1 MVLNFNIALLL
12 VFIVPV
18 QSGLSLLGIRSNSVQ
33 NPGSTSEPVQ
43 ASFSLDTSNKDIT
56 RLHGKSIKFDV
67 NSLEVET
74 MGGLLRLSDTHAH
87 FEKGGSVWKS
97 TVEEDSAGYYHNN
110 RGFLYLDV
118 NKEFLERSRLRFSG
132 EAVVEDLW
140 LGDKSRMHQ
149 TLTHLCKADRTFSPL
164 PVGIIDLEENMAAI
178 EKCEADMTTTQ
189 LSLGS
194 MQEYVGKLLLTAAS
208 IRARDSAALRDVQAL
223 AANISSTLSSNRDG
237 AEEKE
242 RVRAIMTEF
251 EAVVDALRLEITGK
265 VKALHSSVD
274 ALQGEWLKIDTK
286 FDTVEVN
293 LTTRLSGAV
302 GPLQEGLRALGTAV
316 AESQVA
322 LNATL
327 EARLNESCALQIS
340 QMKFLNGSLSV
351 VQADLA
357 SIADTSLNAT
367 ATLNSTLGSVMA
379 DIAGMDRRLSES
391 IVTLASETRQSTE
404 QLNGEQGAKLAEL
417 SANVSEVSYAVR
429 AQANQQETV
438 EVALRNVSVLASQHS
453 VTLQELD
460 VRLVDEGMSL
470 RTLVNNS
477 AAAVQS
483 ALQMEI
489 ALAKQEATAALATAS
504 DDHSADISDVKN
516 SLATF
521 RMEVMTNLSDAS
533 TASAARGDQLM
544 AGLREE
550 LHSLINDTERHHH
563 NLSTALLDTAQE
575 LRFELKDV
583 TDALRETSSAAI
595 AELTTNTSNVVARSN
610 SILAKAI
617 GEVNST
623 LLNVNRTLAAEMREL
638 HGVAMS
644 HATQLVTSAVEGSR
658 EQLRLALATTQ
669 QDLLMATALLNS
681 SALEMNA
688 TLLHSVAAVE
698 TGLRRE
704 VESLSAQNQLDV
716 NSARQSIVKVNGT
729 LTTLIAAVQD
739 SMAQGHAQLNSST
752 SSSLSALRGD
762 LTDMKASLSG
772 SIQAAA
778 GKSAA
783 DLEAGLKAA
792 ALMHSETL
800 VQTVADLTDLVDSK
814 TDKLRYSLVALN
826 ASIVAQRAEDQI
838 AQSTLVTGLEKENQG
853 TRAALDAAV
862 VALQSEASVAS
873 QAAHKHTEK
882 INASLSIALSQM
894 AQQQHASAESIS
906 LALETLQ
913 KKTTA
918 QIAAEADRTTEGLHR
933 SSILLGQLNT
943 SVTSDLAVARTEAK
957 RAWEKLGSEAAA
969 ALEQEAGRWQRSLE
983 QRAQAVTSS
992 ADASLSVAVASL
1004 RDRIDSAVAAVTLQ
1018 AATNFTALSAG
1029 LSKTNND
1036 IAAHKASTEQ
1046 LLQKISTETQASM
1059 LALDAGTAKSALE
1072 LRMAIGAVNSSVA
1085 VGLASAGA
1093 DLAVQTTT
1101 LRGIVAAVN
1110 ASALTATS
1118 ALAQRIDGVDAAM
1131 AALSQSNNARA
1142 DSLSQ
1147 RMDQEVA
1154 ASSSSLSSQWA
1165 RTEHLVG
1172 DLSSQ
1177 VLRNISSA
1185 KASMV
1190 EALDS
1195 RSALQKHAFEQASA
1209 SWSHELGAAQK
1220 EHSRMLEQVKVSLTK
1235 DIGALNQSTLMALA
1249 AGADQVETLSREMRA
1264 GLQNQSAVSSATALN
1279 LTKASDGITEL
1290 RAAFGHQTEA
1300 IRSTLAN
1307 HTEHQNTQHA
1317 QLMATVEARAAEVEI
1332 QQRLGAV
1339 AVDAVRNDTMRL
1351 SSNVVVALDRVSV
1364 LEGSESYLRA
1374 QVQDLQAR
1382 NSELQQSQSNMTST
1396 VLPSL
1401 FTQLGALQQGANTL
1415 RSEVQRDQESAGSA
1429 NVKLAQDLVRLD
1441 GVVSQLQQGSADVQ
1455 NRLTSVSNT
1464 ATEADARMQQLYIDV
1479 AVRCN
1484 STAEK
1489 VASLGD
1495 ALRTVSEDARLVH
1508 IHKPAIEDAQR
1519 RLDEQDRRTSVLTE
1533 TVAQNKDSGDK
1544 AAQAVADVVEAQG
1557 LRLRA
1562 LESAMAQQ
1570 QAEITRLQEENRRL
1584 LRETSTV
1591 ESTDELRKLLFD
1603 LQGQM
1608 LAHSSKVLDLLLQ
1621 PRSAVLVQP
1630 PSSSC
1635 APSGA
1640 ANTSEGNVA
1649 SS

>member
-74 MGGLLRLSDTHAH
+74 LGGLLRLSDTHAH

-118 NKEFLERSRLRFSG
+118 NKEFVERSRLRFSG

-164 PVGIIDLEENMAAI
+164 PVGIIDLEANMAAI

-237 AEEKE
+237 VEEKE

-274 ALQGEWLKIDTK
+274 ALQGEWSKIDTK
-286 FDTVEVN
+286 FDAVEVN

-322 LNATL
+322 LNGTL

-340 QMKFLNGSLSV
+340 QMKFLNDSLSV

-367 ATLNSTLGSVMA
+367 ATLGSVMA

-391 IVTLASETRQSTE
+391 IVTLASETRLSTE

-429 AQANQQETV
+429 AQANQQEIV

-483 ALQMEI
+483 ALHMEI
-489 ALAKQEATAALATAS
+489 ALAKQEAAAALATAS

-521 RMEVMTNLSDAS
+521 RMEVVTNLSDAS
-533 TASAARGDQLM
+533 TASATRGDQLM

-550 LHSLINDTERHHH
+550 LHSLINDTERHQH
-563 NLSTALLDTAQE
+563 NLSTALLDTVQE
-575 LRFELKDV
+575 LRLELKDV

-658 EQLRLALATTQ
+658 EELRLALATTQ
-669 QDLLMATALLNS
+669 QNLLMATALLNS

-739 SMAQGHAQLNSST
+739 SVVQGHAQLNAST
-752 SSSLSALRGD
+752 SSSLSALRGN

-826 ASIVAQRAEDQI
+826 ASVVAQRAEDQI

-862 VALQSEASVAS
+862 AALQSEASVAS

-913 KKTTA
+913 KKITA

-1018 AATNFTALSAG
+1018 AATNVTALSAG

-1036 IAAHKASTEQ
+1036 IAAHKANTEQ

-1154 ASSSSLSSQWA
+1154 ASSSLLSSQWA

-1185 KASMV
+1185 KASMT

-1249 AGADQVETLSREMRA
+1249 ARADQVETLSREMRT
-1264 GLQNQSAVSSATALN
+1264 GLQNQSAVNSATALN

-1351 SSNVVVALDRVSV
+1351 SSNVAVALDRVSV

-1429 NVKLAQDLVRLD
+1429 KVKLAQDLVRLD
-1441 GVVSQLQQGSADVQ
+1441 GAVSQLQQGSADVQ
-1455 NRLTSVSNT
+1455 SRLTSVSNT
-1464 ATEADARMQQLYIDV
+1464 ATEADTRMQQLYIDV

-1495 ALRTVSEDARLVH
+1495 ALRTVSEDARLAH

-1640 ANTSEGNVA
+1640 ENTSEGNVA